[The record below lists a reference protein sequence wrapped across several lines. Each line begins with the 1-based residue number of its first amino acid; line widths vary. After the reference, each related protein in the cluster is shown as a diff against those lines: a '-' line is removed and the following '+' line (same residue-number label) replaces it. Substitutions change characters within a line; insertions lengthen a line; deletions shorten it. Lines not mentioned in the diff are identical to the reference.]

1 MSVPEPVPAE
11 SDNAENEDI
20 EDKEAEA
27 NELFEFKA
35 KFREDVEVFLKTAE
49 ENWNKESF
57 KKAVLSFG
65 KKFAKLN
72 RANENTKVRAYY
84 DFGDSRSK
92 NSNEIKVGTQHR
104 SRRANKHR
112 GSGVSQYG
120 RPPLKRRNQ
129 MLLTEDEDDA
139 VFVSAPSAAKPA
151 KKARKHSLKQAKED
165 NRPSAKK
172 H

>member
-1 MSVPEPVPAE
+1 MPAE
-11 SDNAENEDI
+11 SDSDEDI

-27 NELFEFKA
+27 NKLYEFKA
-35 KFREDVEVFLKTAE
+35 KFREDVEVFLNTAE

-72 RANENTKVRAYY
+72 RANDNTKVRAYY

-92 NSNEIKVGTQHR
+92 NSNKIKVGTQHR

-120 RPPLKRRNQ
+120 RPPLKRRSQ
-129 MLLTEDEDDA
+129 MLLTEDEDDS
-139 VFVSAPSAAKPA
+139 VFVSPPSAKPA
-151 KKARKHSLKQAKED
+151 KKARKKED

-172 H
+172 L

>member
-1 MSVPEPVPAE
+1 MPAE
-11 SDNAENEDI
+11 SDSDEDI

-27 NELFEFKA
+27 NKLYEFKA
-35 KFREDVEVFLKTAE
+35 KFREDVEVFLNTAE

-72 RANENTKVRAYY
+72 RANDNTKVRAYY

-104 SRRANKHR
+104 SRRANKNR
-112 GSGVSQYG
+112 GLGVSQYG
-120 RPPLKRRNQ
+120 RSPLKRRNQ

>member
-1 MSVPEPVPAE
+1 MPAE
-11 SDNAENEDI
+11 SDSAENEDI

-35 KFREDVEVFLKTAE
+35 KFREDVEVFLETAE

-72 RANENTKVRAYY
+72 RANENIKVRAVEVEV
-84 DFGDSRSK
+84 K
-92 NSNEIKVGTQHR
+92 TQIKVGTPQR

-120 RPPLKRRNQ
+120 RPPLKRRSQ

>member
-1 MSVPEPVPAE
+1 M
-11 SDNAENEDI
+11 
-20 EDKEAEA
+20 
-27 NELFEFKA
+27 
-35 KFREDVEVFLKTAE
+35 
-49 ENWNKESF
+49 
-57 KKAVLSFG
+57 SFG

-112 GSGVSQYG
+112 GLGVSQYG

-129 MLLTEDEDDA
+129 MLLTKMKMILCLS
-139 VFVSAPSAAKPA
+139 VHQLLPSKL
-151 KKARKHSLKQAKED
+151 RKLGNIA
-165 NRPSAKK
+165 
-172 H
+172 

>member
-1 MSVPEPVPAE
+1 MPPKLLFYPPYTPVFSSE
-11 SDNAENEDI
+11 MECSRSHD
-20 EDKEAEA
+20 
-27 NELFEFKA
+27 
-35 KFREDVEVFLKTAE
+35 
-49 ENWNKESF
+49 S
-57 KKAVLSFG
+57 
-65 KKFAKLN
+65 
-72 RANENTKVRAYY
+72 NENTKVRAYY

-92 NSNEIKVGTQHR
+92 NSNKIKVGTQHR

-120 RPPLKRRNQ
+120 RPPLKRRSQ

>member
-1 MSVPEPVPAE
+1 M
-11 SDNAENEDI
+11 
-20 EDKEAEA
+20 
-27 NELFEFKA
+27 
-35 KFREDVEVFLKTAE
+35 
-49 ENWNKESF
+49 
-57 KKAVLSFG
+57 SFG

-120 RPPLKRRNQ
+120 RPPLKRRSQ

-151 KKARKHSLKQAKED
+151 KRARKHSLKQAKED

>member
-1 MSVPEPVPAE
+1 M
-11 SDNAENEDI
+11 
-20 EDKEAEA
+20 
-27 NELFEFKA
+27 
-35 KFREDVEVFLKTAE
+35 
-49 ENWNKESF
+49 
-57 KKAVLSFG
+57 SFG

-92 NSNEIKVGTQHR
+92 NSKNEIKVGTQHR

-120 RPPLKRRNQ
+120 RPPLKRRSQ

-139 VFVSAPSAAKPA
+139 VFVSAPSAVKPA
-151 KKARKHSLKQAKED
+151 KKSSCGKRKSVSNPELS
-165 NRPSAKK
+165 N
-172 H
+172 

>member
-1 MSVPEPVPAE
+1 MPAE
-11 SDNAENEDI
+11 SDSAENEDI

-35 KFREDVEVFLKTAE
+35 KFREDVEVFLETAE

-92 NSNEIKVGTQHR
+92 NSNK
-104 SRRANKHR
+104 SK
-112 GSGVSQYG
+112 
-120 RPPLKRRNQ
+120 
-129 MLLTEDEDDA
+129 
-139 VFVSAPSAAKPA
+139 
-151 KKARKHSLKQAKED
+151 
-165 NRPSAKK
+165 
-172 H
+172 

>member
-1 MSVPEPVPAE
+1 MPAE
-11 SDNAENEDI
+11 SDSAENEDI
-20 EDKEAEA
+20 EDKEDKEAQA

-35 KFREDVEVFLKTAE
+35 KFREDVEVFLETAE
-49 ENWNKESF
+49 ENCNKESF
-57 KKAVLSFG
+57 KKAVLSFR

-84 DFGDSRSK
+84 DFGESRSK

-120 RPPLKRRNQ
+120 RPPLKRRSQ

-151 KKARKHSLKQAKED
+151 KRARKHSLKQAKEE

>member
-1 MSVPEPVPAE
+1 MPAE

-20 EDKEAEA
+20 EDKEAE
-27 NELFEFKA
+27 FKA
-35 KFREDVEVFLKTAE
+35 KFREDVEVFLETAE

-72 RANENTKVRAYY
+72 RANENIKVRAVEVEV
-84 DFGDSRSK
+84 K
-92 NSNEIKVGTQHR
+92 TQIKVGTQHR

-112 GSGVSQYG
+112 GLGVSQYG

-129 MLLTEDEDDA
+129 MLLTEDEDDT
-139 VFVSAPSAAKPA
+139 VFVSAPTAAKQA
-151 KKARKHSLKQAKED
+151 KKARKHSLKEAKED
-165 NRPSAKK
+165 NRPSATR

>member
-1 MSVPEPVPAE
+1 MPAE

-20 EDKEAEA
+20 EDKEAE
-27 NELFEFKA
+27 FKA
-35 KFREDVEVFLKTAE
+35 KFREDVEVFLETAE

-92 NSNEIKVGTQHR
+92 NSNKIKVGTQHR

-112 GSGVSQYG
+112 GSGLPVWEASFEEE
-120 RPPLKRRNQ
+120 KS
-129 MLLTEDEDDA
+129 DA
-139 VFVSAPSAAKPA
+139 S
-151 KKARKHSLKQAKED
+151 D
-165 NRPSAKK
+165 
-172 H
+172 

>member
-1 MSVPEPVPAE
+1 MLAE
-11 SDNAENEDI
+11 SDEENEDI
-20 EDKEAEA
+20 EDIEAAA
-27 NELFEFKA
+27 NELYEFKA
-35 KFREDVEVFLKTAE
+35 KFREDVEVFLETAE

-92 NSNEIKVGTQHR
+92 NSNEMKVGTQHR
-104 SRRANKHR
+104 SRRANKHG

-120 RPPLKRRNQ
+120 RPPLKRRHQ

-139 VFVSAPSAAKPA
+139 VFVSAPSAKPV
-151 KKARKHSLKQAKED
+151 KRPRKHSLKQAKED

>member
-1 MSVPEPVPAE
+1 MPAE

-20 EDKEAEA
+20 EDKEAE
-27 NELFEFKA
+27 FKA
-35 KFREDVEVFLKTAE
+35 KFREDVEVFLETAE

-120 RPPLKRRNQ
+120 RPPLKRRSQ
-129 MLLTEDEDDA
+129 MLLTEDEDDT

>member
-1 MSVPEPVPAE
+1 MLAE
-11 SDNAENEDI
+11 SDEENEDI
-20 EDKEAEA
+20 EDTEAAA

-35 KFREDVEVFLKTAE
+35 KFREDVEVFLETAE

-92 NSNEIKVGTQHR
+92 NSNEMKVGTQHR
-104 SRRANKHR
+104 SRRANKHG

-120 RPPLKRRNQ
+120 RPPSKRRHQ

-139 VFVSAPSAAKPA
+139 VFVSAPSAKPV
-151 KKARKHSLKQAKED
+151 KRPRKHSLKQAKED